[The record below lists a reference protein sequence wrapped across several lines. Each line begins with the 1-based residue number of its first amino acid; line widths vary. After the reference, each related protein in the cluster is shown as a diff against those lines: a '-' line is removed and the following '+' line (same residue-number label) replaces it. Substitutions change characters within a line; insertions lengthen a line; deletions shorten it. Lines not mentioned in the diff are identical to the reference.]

1 MLTKSTLSLSRYTP
15 AAFEGSEREI
25 EKKCNPDNANAIDPI
40 PIKICF
46 NARKNNIKLREIRK
60 ENPAEQ
66 QNLSLVFKKIGKRS
80 YNSIKQVSCNF

>member
-15 AAFEGSEREI
+15 AAFEGSKRKI
-25 EKKCNPDNANAIDPI
+25 EKKCNPDSANEINPI
-40 PIKICF
+40 PIKIYF

-66 QNLSLVFKKIGKRS
+66 QNLS
-80 YNSIKQVSCNF
+80 